1 MKTAVIVAG
10 VCRFTD
16 IARTSWTMM
25 PEADWYLSTWDI
37 SQQPY
42 SKNAIDSKKEIKNIE
57 HLFKTIVVSNYQ
69 TEYLEQGIKSFER
82 PFILLEKIFNIIK
95 DKKYERII
103 YFRPDLM
110 LYKVEN
116 FSTNDFDID
125 DSCVKLLD
133 IHSPEL
139 AVRHAEKVASDLFF
153 VFTWNTFVKFVNAK
167 KEIVD
172 HFNIHRTVYK
182 FFTDNNIEMLPLHNM
197 RSMILRNNV
206 YQSLGDLS
214 WETLSVLFHDIFRK
228 LGEGKVS
235 KFPYDIELTPVV
247 DYKLLESSKLGGGI
261 LKLRNK

>member
-16 IARTSWTMM
+16 ISHTSWAML

-42 SKNAIDSKKEIKNIE
+42 SKKAVISNKEIKNIE
-57 HLFKTIVVSNYQ
+57 HLFKTIIISNYQ
-69 TEYLEQGIKSFER
+69 NEYLNQGVKSFER
-82 PFILLEKIFNIIK
+82 AFILLEKIFNIIK
-95 DKKYERII
+95 DKGYTRII

-110 LYKVEN
+110 LYKVDN
-116 FSTNDFDID
+116 FSIKDFDVD

-133 IHSPEL
+133 IHSPDL
-139 AVRHAEKVASDLFF
+139 AVRHGEKVASDLFF
-153 VFTWNTFVKFVNAK
+153 VFSWNTFVKFLNAK
-167 KEIVD
+167 NEIVNNVD
-172 HFNIHRTVYK
+172 IHKTVYK
-182 FFTDNNIEMLPLHNM
+182 FFIDNKIEMQPLYNM

-206 YQSLGDLS
+206 YKSLEDLS
-214 WETLSVLFHDIFRK
+214 WETLSTLFHDIFRK
-228 LGEGKVS
+228 FGRGEVS

-247 DYKLLESSKLGGGI
+247 DHELLENSKANGGI